1 MSRQRL
7 KVLEIIKSEVA
18 ATGKWPS
25 ARMIADE
32 MGWKNTSGVADSLT
46 ALVRYG
52 YLRRVHNHGP
62 VMARYE
68 IVEDGHSRRPRA

>member
-7 KVLEIIKSEVA
+7 RVLEIIKSEIAV
-18 ATGKWPS
+18 TGRWPS

-32 MGWKNTSGVADSLT
+32 MGWKNTSGVFDSLT

-52 YLRRVHNHGP
+52 HLRRVKNTGP
-62 VMARYE
+62 RMSRYE
-68 IVEDGHSRRPRA
+68 IVD

>member
-7 KVLEIIKSEVA
+7 RVLEIIKSEIA
-18 ATGKWPS
+18 ATGRWPS

-32 MGWKNTSGVADSLT
+32 MGWAGTSGVYDCLI

-52 YLRRVHNHGP
+52 YIRRTNNNGP
-62 VMARYE
+62 LMSRYE
-68 IVEDGHSRRPRA
+68 IVD